1 MNSEQFGKGG
11 GDGDSGG
18 ASKQP
23 GKPSGKN
30 PHKSHVINV

>member
-1 MNSEQFGKGG
+1 MNIKQFGKGG
-11 GDGDSGG
+11 GDGGG

-30 PHKSHVINV
+30 PHK

>member
-1 MNSEQFGKGG
+1 MNDKQLGKGG

-30 PHKSHVINV
+30 PHK

>member
-1 MNSEQFGKGG
+1 MNSKEFGKGG
-11 GDGDSGG
+11 GDGDAGG

-30 PHKSHVINV
+30 PHK